1 MPAVGVGS
9 GATCCTLDASS
20 RRAFFSALFG
30 AVAAACAGPGA
41 DAAARRQRDLV
52 RQSTDALA
60 SAPVV
65 DLHAH
70 PGRFTRRGT
79 GELPL
84 DAVAEMHGAGVS
96 CAFFA
101 AVGDGPV
108 IRREGRGGIRHYRD
122 PAPGELDRSTRGQ
135 LERVLARVREGRL
148 PLLLE
153 AGDLSR
159 LTRERAP
166 TALLAIEGGDP
177 LEGDA
182 RRVREFHALGVRSI
196 QLMHYRV
203 NELGDIQT
211 EAARHGGLTPAGAE
225 VVAEMNRLGMVV
237 DAAHA
242 APDTLRAILAA
253 SRSPLVISHTG
264 PAARRPFAR
273 HLGDDLLHAVAA
285 RGGVIGV
292 WPLVRERPAGLDQ
305 FLADLHHVRRIAGI
319 EHTAFA
325 TDMTGMSSFTA
336 ILTYEEFAPVPAAL
350 LASGFS
356 EEDCRKLLGGNA
368 LRLVESVLART

>member
-1 MPAVGVGS
+1 MLRSLLGV
-9 GATCCTLDASS
+9 
-20 RRAFFSALFG
+20 
-30 AVAAACAGPGA
+30 VAAACAGPGA
-41 DAAARRQRDLV
+41 DASARRQRDLA
-52 RQSTDALA
+52 RQGTTALA

-70 PGRFTRRGT
+70 PGAFTRRTT

-84 DAVAEMHGAGVS
+84 DALAELRAAGVS

-108 IRREGRGGIRHYRD
+108 IRREGAGGIRNFRE
-122 PAPGELDRSTRGQ
+122 PEPGELNRSTRGQ
-135 LERVLARVREGRL
+135 LERVLVRAREGHL
-148 PLLLE
+148 PLMLE

-166 TALLAIEGGDP
+166 AALLAIEGGDP
-177 LEGDA
+177 LEGEA
-182 RRVREFHALGVRSI
+182 GRVREFHALGVRSI
-196 QLMHYRV
+196 QLVHYRV

-211 EAARHGGLTPAGAE
+211 EAARHGGLTPAGAD

-242 APDTLRAILAA
+242 APATLRAILAA
-253 SRSPLVISHTG
+253 SRTPVVVSHTG
-264 PAARRPFAR
+264 PAALRSYAR
-273 HLGDDLLHAVAA
+273 HLPDDLLRAVAA
-285 RGGVIGV
+285 RDGVIGV
-292 WPLVRERPAGLDQ
+292 WPLVRQRPAPLDQ

-319 EHTAFA
+319 DHTAFA
-325 TDMTGMSSFTA
+325 TDMTGMAGFTA
-336 ILTYEEFAPVPAAL
+336 VLTYEEFAAVPAAL

-356 EEDCRKLLGGNA
+356 EDDCRKLLGGNVQ
-368 LRLVESVLART
+368 RLVESVLASA